1 MKGKMTVTSPAH
13 VASNKTTVV
22 GAEQAKGGTRG
33 AKPSPASPPIRPSR
47 QWSWIPYLLSLPG
60 IAVCAAFLLVPL
72 AATALLSL
80 NSFSFYGG
88 IADVWKLDNYID
100 TLTDSYFHEIFLR
113 TFRIAALVTLSCAAL
128 GTPQAYILR
137 RMGAPWRSL
146 CLLIVLGPLLISVVS
161 RTLGWA
167 LLLGPTGLVNQ
178 GLLALGLV
186 SQPVEFMYTE
196 TGVVIALVHVLV
208 PFMVLSVWASLQRL
222 DPQVENAALS
232 LGASPTTVLRRIV
245 FPQIMPGILSG
256 SIIVFALA
264 ASAFATPAIIG
275 GRRLKVAATLTY
287 DEFLNTLNWPLGAA
301 VAMLLLVANIVIIV
315 GCNRLVE
322 RRYKQ
327 VFE

>member
-1 MKGKMTVTSPAH
+1 MSMAASTDTQIQAPA
-13 VASNKTTVV
+13 AN
-22 GAEQAKGGTRG
+22 
-33 AKPSPASPPIRPSR
+33 PSTHAPPPRRPR
-47 QWSWIPYLLSLPG
+47 RFPWAPYLLSAPG
-60 IAVCAAFLLVPL
+60 LALFAVLLLVPL
-72 AATALLSL
+72 VMTFLLSL

-88 IADVWKLDNYID
+88 IENVWQLGNYADIIADD
-100 TLTDSYFHEIFLR
+100 YFHEVFLR
-113 TFRIAALVTLSCAAL
+113 TFRIAAVVTILCAVFGA
-128 GTPQAYILR
+128 PEAYILR
-137 RMGAPWRSL
+137 RMKSPWRGL

-167 LLLGPTGLVNQ
+167 LLFGSTGLVNQ
-178 GLLALGLV
+178 GLLALGLIAT
-186 SQPVEFMYTE
+186 PIEFMYTE
-196 TGVVIALVHVLV
+196 TGVIIALTHVLV

-232 LGASPTTVLRRIV
+232 LGAGPLTVMRRV
-245 FPQIMPGILSG
+245 VLPQIVPGILSG

-275 GRRLKVAATLTY
+275 GRRLKVAATLAY
-287 DEFLNTLNWPLGAA
+287 DEFLNTLNWPLGATVA
-301 VAMLLLVANIVIIV
+301 VLLLIANIVIIV

>member
-1 MKGKMTVTSPAH
+1 MSMAASTDTQMQANGANPAAH
-13 VASNKTTVV
+13 A
-22 GAEQAKGGTRG
+22 
-33 AKPSPASPPIRPSR
+33 PPPRRPR
-47 QWSWIPYLLSLPG
+47 RWPWAPYLLSAPG
-60 IAVCAAFLLVPL
+60 LTLFAVLLLVPL
-72 AATALLSL
+72 VMTFLLSL

-88 IADVWKLDNYID
+88 IENVWQLGNYADIIA
-100 TLTDSYFHEIFLR
+100 DSYFHEVFLR
-113 TFRIAALVTLSCAAL
+113 TFRIAALVTLLCAVFGA
-128 GTPQAYILR
+128 PEAYILR
-137 RMGAPWRSL
+137 RMKSPWRGL

-167 LLLGPTGLVNQ
+167 LLFGSTGLVNQ
-178 GLLALGLV
+178 GLMGLGLIAT
-186 SQPVEFMYTE
+186 PIEFMYTE
-196 TGVVIALVHVLV
+196 TGVIIALTHVLV

-232 LGASPTTVLRRIV
+232 LGAGPLTVMRRV
-245 FPQIMPGILSG
+245 ELPQIVPGILSG

-275 GRRLKVAATLTY
+275 GRRLKVAATLAY
-287 DEFLNTLNWPLGAA
+287 DEFLNTLNWPLGATVA
-301 VAMLLLVANIVIIV
+301 VLLLIANIVIIV